1 MKHIL
6 LTTIAA
12 VVLVGCGT
20 TQQSVSQTESTTVAF
35 KARSRHLQDGK
46 DVVKTVGVKWQAEK
60 TAVVICDMWS
70 RHWCDS
76 ASRRCAEMAPWIN
89 AFVSALRSR
98 GVLIIHCPSSGV
110 KFYKNTPMR
119 LRAKSAPVVKAEVPL
134 RDWCSLDKTREQ
146 ALPIDDSDNGCDC
159 QPRCPT
165 DSERMNLRQIA
176 AIQMTDE
183 DAVTDSAEAYYL
195 MKQREITNVIILG
208 VHTNMCVL
216 GRPFSIRQM
225 VYQGQNVALVRDLT
239 DTMYNPR
246 SKPFVAHTRGTEL
259 VVEHIERYWC
269 PTFTSNDILGGESF
283 QFSDVKIEKNFKEQ
297 LNSSANT
304 AARQLKN

>member
-1 MKHIL
+1 
-6 LTTIAA
+6 
-12 VVLVGCGT
+12 
-20 TQQSVSQTESTTVAF
+20 
-35 KARSRHLQDGK
+35 
-46 DVVKTVGVKWQAEK
+46 
-60 TAVVICDMWS
+60 
-70 RHWCDS
+70 
-76 ASRRCAEMAPWIN
+76 MAPRIN

-119 LRAKSAPVVKAEVPL
+119 LRAKSAPVVKVEVPL

-304 AARQLKN
+304 AARRVRN

>member
-1 MKHIL
+1 
-6 LTTIAA
+6 
-12 VVLVGCGT
+12 
-20 TQQSVSQTESTTVAF
+20 
-35 KARSRHLQDGK
+35 
-46 DVVKTVGVKWQAEK
+46 
-60 TAVVICDMWS
+60 
-70 RHWCDS
+70 
-76 ASRRCAEMAPWIN
+76 MAPRIN
-89 AFVSALRSR
+89 AFVSELRSR

-110 KFYKNTPMR
+110 EHYESTPMR
-119 LRAKSAPVVKAEVPL
+119 MRAKAAPVVKVKVPL

-165 DSERMNLRQIA
+165 GAERMDLRQIA
-176 AIQMTDE
+176 AIKMADE
-183 DAVTDSAEAYYL
+183 DAVTDSPEAYYL
-195 MKQREITNVIILG
+195 MKQRGITNVIILG

-246 SKPFVAHTRGTEL
+246 SKPFVPHTRGTEL

-269 PTFTSNDILGGESF
+269 PTLTSNEILGGKTF
-283 QFSDVKIEKNFKEQ
+283 QFSDGKIENNFRE
-297 LNSSANT
+297 SSISKKCPL
-304 AARQLKN
+304 R

>member
-1 MKHIL
+1 MRQL
-6 LTTIAA
+6 LITIAT
-12 VVLVGCGT
+12 VLLVGCET

-46 DVVKTVGVKWQAEK
+46 DVVKTVEVKWQAEK
-60 TAVVICDMWS
+60 TAVVICDMWA

-76 ASRRCAEMAPWIN
+76 ASRRCAEMAPRIN

-110 KFYKNTPMR
+110 NFYTNTPMR

-146 ALPIDDSDNGCDC
+146 SLPIDDSDNGCDC

-165 DSERMNLRQIA
+165 DSERMNHRQIA
-176 AIQMTDE
+176 AIQITDE

-304 AARQLKN
+304 KPRQLKN